1 MYIDT
6 AGGWPPMYLSDE
18 SVPEAETDTAGFP
31 TPNYDDSINKG
42 DDIFTFFSKQLE
54 RVFTNSYHTTVLYC
68 RSNCTRHHVLSQ

>member
-6 AGGWPPMYLSDE
+6 AGDWPPMYLSDE

-42 DDIFTFFSKQLE
+42 DLTFFTFFSKQLE
-54 RVFTNSYHTTVLYC
+54 RAFTISYHTPVDLTVP
-68 RSNCTRHHVLSQ
+68 NIM